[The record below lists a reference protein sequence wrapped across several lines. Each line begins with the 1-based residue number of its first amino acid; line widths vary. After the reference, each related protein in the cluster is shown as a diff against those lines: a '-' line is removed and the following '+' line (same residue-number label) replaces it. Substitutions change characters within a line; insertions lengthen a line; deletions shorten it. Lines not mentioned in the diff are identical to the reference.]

1 MRNPAKSKGLF
12 LAIGIFAGMILAFT
26 LVWLNS
32 ERIPKRLIGQV
43 QKVFSSDNTIKHDTV
58 TVVVE
63 KEVPVYNNNN
73 PDIDTTAMATD
84 SLATDSTDFLVKKDE
99 LLYTKTFKLIEL
111 KNGSSAIDS
120 AMAKAAD
127 VDPTGLP
134 QNFSVEFWKS
144 PINYKGYKMG
154 RGKIVLFGIY
164 QSNDVSLVSIGNS
177 VFLKNQELY
186 FRLEP
191 TEVFCNLNPVTDKN
205 LLAQLSK

>member
-63 KEVPVYNNNN
+63 KEVPVYNNN
-73 PDIDTTAMATD
+73 PALDTTALATD
-84 SLATDSTDFLVKKDE
+84 STAADSTDFLVKKDE

-111 KNGSSAIDS
+111 KNGSSAVDS

>member
-1 MRNPAKSKGLF
+1 MQNPAKSKGLF

-32 ERIPKRLIGQV
+32 ERIPKRLMGQV

-63 KEVPVYNNNN
+63 KEVPVYNNN
-73 PDIDTTAMATD
+73 PTLDTTALATD

-164 QSNDVSLVSIGNS
+164 QSNDVSLVSIGNN
-177 VFLKNQELY
+177 VFLKNQDLY

-191 TEVFCNLNPVTDKN
+191 TEAFCNLNPVTDKN

>member
-111 KNGSSAIDS
+111 KKRQQCYRQRYGQSS
-120 AMAKAAD
+120 
-127 VDPTGLP
+127 
-134 QNFSVEFWKS
+134 
-144 PINYKGYKMG
+144 
-154 RGKIVLFGIY
+154 R
-164 QSNDVSLVSIGNS
+164 
-177 VFLKNQELY
+177 
-186 FRLEP
+186 
-191 TEVFCNLNPVTDKN
+191 C
-205 LLAQLSK
+205 

>member
-1 MRNPAKSKGLF
+1 
-12 LAIGIFAGMILAFT
+12 
-26 LVWLNS
+26 
-32 ERIPKRLIGQV
+32 
-43 QKVFSSDNTIKHDTV
+43 
-58 TVVVE
+58 
-63 KEVPVYNNNN
+63 
-73 PDIDTTAMATD
+73 
-84 SLATDSTDFLVKKDE
+84 
-99 LLYTKTFKLIEL
+99 
-111 KNGSSAIDS
+111 
-120 AMAKAAD
+120 MAKAAD